1 MAESDGEEA
10 PAAAVRVAG
19 VVRWALI
26 ALMAAAA
33 VGAWIRYARVESPFA
48 QSADQYQ
55 CPMHPSVLQDRP
67 GECAICGMALVR
79 VAHAP
84 RRAPQKPAASAVE
97 RPAGEP
103 GGSVPGLVTVDI
115 GPERTQL
122 VGMRTAKATRN
133 RLTTQLRSV
142 GFVSADDSSVAIA
155 TSRFSGWVEEV
166 AVAQGQ
172 HVDKGEILATISGP
186 ELLTAQQ
193 VYLAA
198 RGWAAKQKGPAP
210 GAPASS
216 VEEENNALQRL
227 GIAQRDIE
235 RVARGNRPLPTMP
248 IRAPISGH
256 VARRNVLKGL
266 YVQPG
271 TELFQIVDLSRVWVV
286 ADVYEQDAR
295 RLQLGQGA
303 QLFLAAYPGESFS
316 SKVDFI
322 YPALDPETHTLQAR
336 MQLPNPELKLRPGMY
351 GDVVIDVP
359 TAETLTVPAEAV
371 VDTGVLQYVFVAGP
385 NGRFNPRVVRLGDRA
400 AGRVQV
406 LEGLD
411 EDDVVVTTA
420 NFLVDSESRLR
431 AAVEILGPPP
441 EHDRNRGHAATT
453 ARSTSGQQP

>member
-10 PAAAVRVAG
+10 SAAGVRVAG
-19 VVRWALI
+19 VLRWALI

-33 VGAWIRYARVESPFA
+33 VGAWIGYARAESRFA

-55 CPMHPSVLQDRP
+55 CPMHPAVLLDRP
-67 GECAICGMALVR
+67 GECVICGMALVP
-79 VAHAP
+79 VGHAP
-84 RRAPQKPAASAVE
+84 PRGSEKPAAAVVE
-97 RPAGEP
+97 RLPGDP
-103 GGSVPGLVTVDI
+103 GGPVPGLVTVDI

-122 VGMRTAKATRN
+122 VGMRTAKVTRQ
-133 RLTTQLRSV
+133 RLTTQLRTV

-155 TSRFSGWVEEV
+155 TTRFSGWVEGV
-166 AVAQGQ
+166 PVAQGQ
-172 HVDKGEILATISGP
+172 HVEKGEVLATLSGP

-198 RGWAAKQKGPAP
+198 RGWAAKQKGPGP
-210 GAPASS
+210 GAAASS
-216 VEEENNALQRL
+216 AEEENNALQRL
-227 GIAQRDIE
+227 GIAQRDID

-271 TELFQIVDLSRVWVV
+271 TELFQIVDLTRVWVV
-286 ADVYEQDAR
+286 ADVYEQHAT

-303 QLFLAAYPGESFS
+303 QLFLAAHPGEAFS
-316 SKVDFI
+316 GKIDFI

-351 GDVVIDVP
+351 GDVLIDVP
-359 TAETLTVPAEAV
+359 AAETLTVPAEAV
-371 VDTGVLQYVFVAGP
+371 IDTGASQYVFVAGP
-385 NGRFNPRVVRLGDRA
+385 NGRFDPRVVRLGERA

-406 LEGLD
+406 LEGLEGD
-411 EDDVVVTTA
+411 EVVVTTA

-431 AAVEILGPPP
+431 AAVEVFGPPP
-441 EHDRNRGHAATT
+441 EHDGKGGHAARTT
-453 ARSTSGQQP
+453 QSASGRHP

>member
-1 MAESDGEEA
+1 
-10 PAAAVRVAG
+10 
-19 VVRWALI
+19 
-26 ALMAAAA
+26 
-33 VGAWIRYARVESPFA
+33 
-48 QSADQYQ
+48 
-55 CPMHPSVLQDRP
+55 MHPSVLRDRP
-67 GECAICGMALVR
+67 GECAICGMALVP
-79 VAHAP
+79 VAHTP
-84 RRAPQKPAASAVE
+84 RRESEEPAAGAVE
-97 RPAGEP
+97 RLAGEP
-103 GGSVPGLVTVDI
+103 GGPVPGLVTVNI

-122 VGMRTAKATRN
+122 VGMRTARATRN
-133 RLTTQLRSV
+133 RLTTQLRTV

-155 TSRFSGWVEEV
+155 TTRFSGWVEEV
-166 AVAQGQ
+166 TVAQGQ
-172 HVDKGEILATISGP
+172 HVDKGQVLATLSGP

-198 RGWAAKQKGPAP
+198 RGWAAKQKGP
-210 GAPASS
+210 APASS

-235 RVARGNRPLPTMP
+235 RVARRNRPLPTMP

-303 QLFLAAYPGESFS
+303 QLSLAAYPGEAFS
-316 SKVDFI
+316 GIVDFI
-322 YPALDPETHTLQAR
+322 YPALDLETHTLQAR

-359 TAETLTVPAEAV
+359 AAETLTVPAEAV

-431 AAVEILGPPP
+431 AAVEAFGSPPG
-441 EHDRNRGHAATT
+441 HDGKRGHAAAT
-453 ARSTSGQQP
+453 AQSTSGRHP